1 MLKTRWWLTPVIYIS
16 AIWIVFGLQQI
27 FPIEE
32 YLALY
37 PRNTNYVMGVYTT
50 VFLHGSFLHLVSNSL
65 PLLGSMLALFYFYKE
80 IAFPVLLINHVGSG
94 ILIWLFARPAFHIGA
109 SGLVYALV
117 LFLLMS
123 GLVRKN
129 RALSFLALAVLS
141 IQSGL
146 LWGVLPQDNGISWE
160 SHLLGGLVGVLTALG
175 FKNKGPKPDVPFQ
188 WNEEEEET
196 VIDEYKNFEE

>member
-27 FPIEE
+27 FPIED

-37 PRNTNYVMGVYTT
+37 PRNTNYLMGIYTT

-80 IAFPVLLINHVGSG
+80 IAFPVLLINHIGSG

-117 LFLLMS
+117 LFLLIS

-146 LWGVLPQDNGISWE
+146 LWGILPQDNGISWE
-160 SHLLGGLVGVLTALG
+160 SHLLGGLVGVLSALG
-175 FKNKGPKPDVPFQ
+175 FKNKGPKPDAPFQ
-188 WNEEEEET
+188 WNEEDEEIM
-196 VIDEYKNFEE
+196 IDEYKNFEE